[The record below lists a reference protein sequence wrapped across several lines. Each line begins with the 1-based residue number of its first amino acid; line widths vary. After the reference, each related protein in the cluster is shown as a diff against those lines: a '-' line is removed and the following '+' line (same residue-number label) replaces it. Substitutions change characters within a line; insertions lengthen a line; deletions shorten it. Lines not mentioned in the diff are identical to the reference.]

1 MAKLYILPLIDE
13 TAKREKLFGS
23 SDSYSTYLSLPF
35 ENVLRPM
42 FLGGIKHFAG
52 DEQITLLTKD
62 TDTKYAE
69 LYEDGMLAYNTN
81 STVYLPRSVKKL
93 NPYFIKS
100 DKTVKKLQK
109 VCHIRMQQLKEHTI

>member
-35 ENVLRPM
+35 ENVLRTM

-52 DEQITLLTKD
+52 DEKITLLTKD

-81 STVYLPRSVKKL
+81 STVY
-93 NPYFIKS
+93 
-100 DKTVKKLQK
+100 
-109 VCHIRMQQLKEHTI
+109 